1 MFGEITLPLWAVL
14 VLVVLATWSVVDRLL
29 TPGIRW
35 LVRRRAER
43 ALEEFNAKLQLPVK
57 PFQLTRRRVLI
68 DRLVFDSQVVEAA
81 RNHQQENDLSRQ
93 VVQAEV
99 ESYAQEIV
107 PAFNAYLYFRF
118 GYWLARRLSRSLY
131 RVRLG
136 SADVEAMRAI
146 PEDVTVVFVMN
157 HRSNMDYI
165 LVSHLAAEDSAL
177 SYAVGEWARIWP
189 LEQLIRAMG
198 AYFVRRRS
206 RNDLYRRVLERY
218 VQMAT
223 AQGVT
228 QAVFPEGGLSRD
240 GRLKDPKL
248 GLLDYMM
255 RGFDPQNDRDIV
267 FLPVAINYD
276 RVLEDRTLLADLDPD
291 VETKHGLGAVGT
303 ATRFLSRQVSL
314 MARQKWHR
322 FGYACVSFGT
332 PISSRRY
339 LEARD
344 LDLRTLEKEDRF
356 EQIGDLAGCL
366 MEAIGK
372 LVPVLPV
379 SLVST
384 VLVRRLG
391 TRMSDLELKAEVQ
404 ELADSLE
411 EAGARVYVPRQ
422 DREYAIEVGLR
433 MLILRRIVNRDEEGL
448 LLARP
453 EEAHILEYYA
463 NSIAHLMG
471 TSEADR
477 PSPEGRSRA
486 AIAS

>member
-1 MFGEITLPLWAVL
+1 MFSEITLPFWVVL
-14 VLVVLATWSVVDRLL
+14 ALVVLATWSVVDRLL
-29 TPGIRW
+29 TPSIRW

-43 ALEEFNAKLQLPVK
+43 ALEEFNTKLQLPVK

-68 DRLVFDSQVVEAA
+68 DRLVFDPQVVEAA
-81 RNHQQENDLSRQ
+81 RNYQQEEDLSRQ
-93 VVQAEV
+93 VVLAEV

-107 PAFNAYLYFRF
+107 PAFNAYMYFRF

-136 SADVEAMRAI
+136 STDAEAIGAI
-146 PEDVTVVFVMN
+146 SEDVTVVFVMN

-189 LEQLIRAMG
+189 LEQLVRAMG

-240 GRLKDPKL
+240 GRLRDPKL

-276 RVLEDRTLLADLDPD
+276 RVLEDRTLLAGLDPD
-291 VETKHGLGAVGT
+291 VEAKQGLGAVGT
-303 ATRFLSRQVSL
+303 AGSFLARQVSL

-332 PISSRRY
+332 PISSRQY
-339 LEARD
+339 LQARG
-344 LDLRTLEKEDRF
+344 LDLRTLGKEDRF
-356 EQIGDLAGCL
+356 EQVGELAGYL
-366 MEAIGK
+366 MEAIGNQ
-372 LVPVLPV
+372 VPVLPV
-379 SLVST
+379 SLVGT
-384 VLVRRLG
+384 VLLQRSG
-391 TRMSDLELKAEVQ
+391 EGISDLELKAAVQ
-404 ELADSLE
+404 GLADELE
-411 EAGARVYVPRQ
+411 ESGALVYVPRK

-433 MLILRRIVNRDEEGL
+433 MLTLRRIVVRDEEGL
-448 LLARP
+448 LRVQP
-453 EEAHILEYYA
+453 EEIPLLEYYA
-463 NSIAHLMG
+463 NSISHLV
-471 TSEADR
+471 SALNSVD
-477 PSPEGRSRA
+477 SIPEGDA
-486 AIAS
+486 H